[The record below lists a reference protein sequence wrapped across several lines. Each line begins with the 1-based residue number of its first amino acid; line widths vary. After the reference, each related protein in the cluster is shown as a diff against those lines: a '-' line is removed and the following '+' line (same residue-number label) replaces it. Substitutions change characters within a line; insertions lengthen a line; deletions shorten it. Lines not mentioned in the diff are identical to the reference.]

1 MERKD
6 IDNIK
11 ITVKDLR
18 MKIAIVTITGEANYG
33 NSLQNYAVERTFQ
46 KMDCK
51 SVTLVAERESFIS
64 QFKSIIYS
72 ALFDKSHSYIKN
84 RRKKQREPY
93 TLRRKRFCKF
103 NKKFLN
109 MKEKQSFD
117 DYDFVACGSDQVWNF
132 TLEVIYKDL
141 PFYLCQFVPRDK
153 RISFSASIGTDEI
166 PSEYLS
172 TAKKG
177 FEEMKSVSVREE
189 KAKQIIEE
197 LTGRT
202 DVVVTIDP
210 TLMLSADEWRKI
222 SKKPKY
228 IETKQKILL
237 TYFLGDMSE
246 EVNKYILKISETY
259 DWKIVNLANEWVALG
274 KSSENEEYYTDPSEF
289 LWLIEHCELMMTDSF
304 HGCVFSTIFRKPFR
318 CFSRNEKNLANMN
331 SRMDTLFKKLNL
343 GEWCIGTVEEPVNN
357 VMYSDFNGIGE
368 RIKAE
373 QKILSDYL
381 RGALEINEN

>member
-1 MERKD
+1 
-6 IDNIK
+6 
-11 ITVKDLR
+11 

-51 SVTLVAERESFIS
+51 SVTLVDKSETFIGRI
-64 QFKSIIYS
+64 KSIIYS
-72 ALFDKSHSYIKN
+72 ALFDKNHSYIKN
-84 RRKKQREPY
+84 RRKKQKEPL
-93 TLRRKRFCKF
+93 TLRRKRFRKF

-109 MKEKQSFD
+109 MKAERSFD

-132 TLEVIYKDL
+132 TFGAINKNAH
-141 PFYLCQFVPRDK
+141 FYLCQFVPRDK
-153 RISFSASIGTDEI
+153 RISISASIGTDEI
-166 PSEYLS
+166 SAEYLT

-189 KAKQIIEE
+189 KAKQIIED
-197 LTGRT
+197 LTGRK

-210 TLMLSADEWRKI
+210 TLMLSADEWKKI
-222 SKKPKY
+222 SKQPKY
-228 IETKQKILL
+228 IEPKQKILL

-259 DWKIVNLANEWVALG
+259 DLKVINLASEWVAVG
-274 KSSENEEYYTDPSEF
+274 KSFENEEYYTNPSEF

-318 CFSRNEKNLANMN
+318 WFSRNEKNLANMN

-343 GEWCIGTVEEPVNN
+343 GEWCIGTVEEPVDNI
-357 VMYSDFNGIGE
+357 MYSDFNGVGE
-368 RIKAE
+368 RIKSE
-373 QKILSDYL
+373 QDILSNYL
-381 RGALEINEN
+381 RGAIGFNEN

>member
-1 MERKD
+1 
-6 IDNIK
+6 
-11 ITVKDLR
+11 

-33 NSLQNYAVERTFQ
+33 NSLQNYAVEQIYR
-46 KMDCK
+46 KMNCK
-51 SVTLVAERESFIS
+51 SVTLVTESETFIGRI
-64 QFKSIIYS
+64 KSIIYS
-72 ALFDKSHSYIKN
+72 VFFDKNHIYIKN
-84 RRKKQREPY
+84 LKEPFM
-93 TLRRKRFCKF
+93 LRRKMFRKF

-109 MKEKQSFD
+109 MKSESSFD
-117 DYDFVACGSDQVWNF
+117 DYDFVSCGSDQVWNF
-132 TLEVIYKDL
+132 TFSKIKNKI
-141 PFYLCQFVPRDK
+141 PFYFGQFVPRDK

-166 PSEYLS
+166 PAEYLS

-189 KAKQIIEE
+189 KAKQIIED
-197 LTGRT
+197 LTGRK

-246 EVNKYILKISETY
+246 EVNRFIVKISKTY
-259 DWKIVNLANEWVALG
+259 DLKIVNL
-274 KSSENEEYYTDPSEF
+274 SSEWITSDKSANDEYYTDPSEF
-289 LWLIEHCELMMTDSF
+289 LWLIEHCELMITDSF

-318 CFSRNEKNLANMN
+318 WFSRIQKDIANMN

-357 VMYSDFNGIGE
+357 VMYSDFNGVE
-368 RIKAE
+368 DRIKSE
-373 QKILSDYL
+373 QEILSDYL
-381 RGALEINEN
+381 RGALGINEN

>member
-1 MERKD
+1 
-6 IDNIK
+6 
-11 ITVKDLR
+11 

-33 NSLQNYAVERTFQ
+33 NSLQNYAVEHTL
-46 KMDCK
+46 KNMGCK
-51 SVTLVAERESFIS
+51 VVTLMPNYDCEPFTILM
-64 QFKSIIYS
+64 KSIVYS

-84 RRKKQREPY
+84 RRKKQKEPL

-109 MKEKQSFD
+109 MKAERSFD
-117 DYDFVACGSDQVWNF
+117 DYDFVVCGSDQVWNF

-141 PFYLCQFVPRDK
+141 PFYLCQSVPRNK
-153 RISFSASIGTDEI
+153 RISISASIGTDEI

-189 KAKQIIEE
+189 KAKQIIED
-197 LTGRT
+197 LTGRK

-318 CFSRNEKNLANMN
+318 WFSRNEKNLANMN

-343 GEWCIGTVEEPVNN
+343 GEWCIGTVEEPVDNI
-357 VMYSDFNGIGE
+357 MYSDFNGVE
-368 RIKAE
+368 DRIKSE
-373 QKILSDYL
+373 QEILSDYL
-381 RGALEINEN
+381 RGALGINEN

>member
-1 MERKD
+1 
-6 IDNIK
+6 
-11 ITVKDLR
+11 

-46 KMDCK
+46 KMNCK
-51 SVTLVAERESFIS
+51 SVTLVTESETFIVRI
-64 QFKSIIYS
+64 KSIIYS
-72 ALFDKSHSYIKN
+72 ALFDKSHIYIK
-84 RRKKQREPY
+84 KQKEPL
-93 TLRRKRFCKF
+93 TLRRKRFRKF

-109 MKEKQSFD
+109 MKAERSFD
-117 DYDFVACGSDQVWNF
+117 DYDFVVCGSDQIWNF
-132 TLEVIYKDL
+132 TFSKIKNNI
-141 PFYLCQFVPRDK
+141 PFYFGQFVPKNK

-197 LTGRT
+197 LTGRK

-246 EVNKYILKISETY
+246 EVNRFIVKISKTY
-259 DWKIVNLANEWVALG
+259 DLKIVNL
-274 KSSENEEYYTDPSEF
+274 SSEWITSDKSANDEYYTDPSEF
-289 LWLIEHCELMMTDSF
+289 LWLIEHCELMITDSF

-318 CFSRNEKNLANMN
+318 WFSRIQKDIANMN

-343 GEWCIGTVEEPVNN
+343 GEWCIGTVEEPVDNI
-357 VMYSDFNGIGE
+357 MYSDFNGVE
-368 RIKAE
+368 DRIKSE
-373 QKILSDYL
+373 QEILSDYL
-381 RGALEINEN
+381 RGALGINEN

>member
-1 MERKD
+1 MERE
-6 IDNIK
+6 NINNTK
-11 ITVKDLR
+11 IIVKDLS
-18 MKIAIVTITGEANYG
+18 MKFAIVTITGEANYG
-33 NSLQNYAVERTFQ
+33 NSLQNYAVEQIYR

-51 SVTLVAERESFIS
+51 SVTLVAERESFIG

-72 ALFDKSHSYIKN
+72 ALFDKSHIYIK
-84 RRKKQREPY
+84 KQKEPF

-109 MKEKQSFD
+109 MKAEHSFD
-117 DYDFVACGSDQVWNF
+117 DFDFVSCGSDQVWNF

-141 PFYLCQFVPRDK
+141 PFYLGQFVPENK
-153 RISFSASIGTDEI
+153 RISLSASIGTDEI
-166 PSEYLS
+166 PAEYLT

-189 KAKQIIEE
+189 KAKQIIED
-197 LTGRT
+197 LTGRK

-228 IETKQKILL
+228 IKSEHKILL

-246 EVNKYILKISETY
+246 EVNRFIMKISKTY
-259 DWKIVNLANEWVALG
+259 DLKIVNL
-274 KSSENEEYYTDPSEF
+274 SSEWIVYDKSANDEYYTDPSEF

-318 CFSRNEKNLANMN
+318 WFSRNEKNLANMN

-343 GEWCIGTVEEPVNN
+343 GEWCIGTVEESVDNI
-357 VMYSDFNGIGE
+357 MYSDFNGVE
-368 RIKAE
+368 DRIKSE
-373 QKILSDYL
+373 QEILYNYL
-381 RGALEINEN
+381 RGALGINED

>member
-1 MERKD
+1 MERENID
-6 IDNIK
+6 IIK
-11 ITVKDLR
+11 ITLKDSG

-51 SVTLVAERESFIS
+51 SVTLVAETETFIGRI
-64 QFKSIIYS
+64 KSIIYS

-84 RRKKQREPY
+84 RRKKQKEPL
-93 TLRRKRFCKF
+93 TLRRKRFRKF

-109 MKEKQSFD
+109 MKAERSFD
-117 DYDFVACGSDQVWNF
+117 DYDFVVCGSDQVWNF
-132 TLEVIYKDL
+132 TLEIINKNL
-141 PFYLCQFVPRDK
+141 PFYLCQSVPRNK
-153 RISFSASIGTDEI
+153 RISISASIGTDEI
-166 PSEYLS
+166 PAEYLT

-189 KAKQIIEE
+189 KAKQIIED
-197 LTGRT
+197 LTGRK

-228 IETKQKILL
+228 IKSEQKILL

-246 EVNKYILKISETY
+246 EVSRYILKISETY
-259 DWKIVNLANEWVALG
+259 DLKVINLANEWVALG
-274 KSSENEEYYTDPSEF
+274 KSFENEEYYTNPSEF

-318 CFSRNEKNLANMN
+318 WFSRIQKDVANMN
-331 SRMDTLFKKLNL
+331 SRMDTLFNKLNL
-343 GEWCIGTVEEPVNN
+343 GEWCIGTVEEPVDN
-357 VMYSDFNGIGE
+357 VMYSDFNGVGE

-373 QKILSDYL
+373 QDILSNYL
-381 RGALEINEN
+381 RGAIGFNEN

>member
-1 MERKD
+1 
-6 IDNIK
+6 
-11 ITVKDLR
+11 

-46 KMDCK
+46 KIDCK
-51 SVTLVAERESFIS
+51 SVTLVDKSETFIGRI
-64 QFKSIIYS
+64 KSIIYS

-84 RRKKQREPY
+84 RRKKQKEPL
-93 TLRRKRFCKF
+93 TLRRKRFRKF

-109 MKEKQSFD
+109 MKAERSFD
-117 DYDFVACGSDQVWNF
+117 DYDFVVCGSDQVWNF
-132 TLEVIYKDL
+132 TLDVINKNL

-153 RISFSASIGTDEI
+153 RISISASIGTDEI
-166 PSEYLS
+166 PAEYLA

-189 KAKQIIEE
+189 KAKQIIKD

-228 IETKQKILL
+228 IKSEQKILL

-246 EVNKYILKISETY
+246 EVNQFIVKISKTY
-259 DWKIVNLANEWVALG
+259 DLKIVNLANEWVALG
-274 KSSENEEYYTDPSEF
+274 KSFENEEYYTNPSEF
-289 LWLIEHCELMMTDSF
+289 LWLIEHCELVMTDSF

-318 CFSRNEKNLANMN
+318 WFSRIQKDVANMN
-331 SRMDTLFKKLNL
+331 SRMDTLFNKLNL
-343 GEWCIGTVEEPVNN
+343 GEWCIGTVEEPVDN
-357 VMYSDFNGIGE
+357 VMYSDFNGVGE

-373 QKILSDYL
+373 QDILSNYL
-381 RGALEINEN
+381 RGVIAFNEN

>member
-1 MERKD
+1 
-6 IDNIK
+6 
-11 ITVKDLR
+11 

-33 NSLQNYAVERTFQ
+33 NSLQNYAVEQIYR

-51 SVTLVAERESFIS
+51 SVTLVAQTETFIGRI
-64 QFKSIIYS
+64 KSVIYS
-72 ALFDKSHSYIKN
+72 ALFDKNHIYIKN
-84 RRKKQREPY
+84 RRKKQKEPL

-117 DYDFVACGSDQVWNF
+117 DYDFVSCGSDQVWNF
-132 TLEVIYKDL
+132 TLDVINKSL

-153 RISFSASIGTDEI
+153 RISISASIGTDEI
-166 PSEYLS
+166 PSEHLT

-189 KAKQIIEE
+189 KAKQIIKD

-228 IETKQKILL
+228 IKSEQKILL

-246 EVNKYILKISETY
+246 EVSRYILKISETY
-259 DWKIVNLANEWVALG
+259 DLKVIYLANEWVALG
-274 KSSENEEYYTDPSEF
+274 KSFENEEYYTNPSEF
-289 LWLIEHCELMMTDSF
+289 LWLVEHCELVMTDSF

-318 CFSRNEKNLANMN
+318 WFSRIQKDVANMN
-331 SRMDTLFKKLNL
+331 SRMDTLFNKLNL
-343 GEWCIGTVEEPVNN
+343 GEWCIGTVEEPVDN
-357 VMYSDFNGIGE
+357 VMYSDFNGVGE

-373 QKILSDYL
+373 QDILSNYL
-381 RGALEINEN
+381 RGAIGFNEN

>member
-1 MERKD
+1 MERKNID
-6 IDNIK
+6 IIK
-11 ITVKDLR
+11 ITLKDLD
-18 MKIAIVTITGEANYG
+18 MKIAIVTITGEANFG

-46 KMDCK
+46 KMNCK
-51 SVTLVAERESFIS
+51 SVTLVDKSETFIGRI
-64 QFKSIIYS
+64 KSIIYS
-72 ALFDKSHSYIKN
+72 ALFDRNHIYIK
-84 RRKKQREPY
+84 KQKEPLM
-93 TLRRKRFCKF
+93 LRRKRFRKF
-103 NKKFLN
+103 NKKFLH
-109 MKEKQSFD
+109 MKAERSFD
-117 DYDFVACGSDQVWNF
+117 DYDFVVCGSDQVWNF
-132 TLEVIYKDL
+132 TFSKIKNNI
-141 PFYLCQFVPRDK
+141 PFYFGQFVPKNK

-166 PSEYLS
+166 PSEYLT

-189 KAKQIIEE
+189 KAKQIIED
-197 LTGRT
+197 LTGRK